1 MKSELKWSI
10 NEIIR
15 LAGKRFDDKA
25 NAGTDYHMLYL
36 MLFERLQDIEKVA
49 KDITAEDKRE
59 YAGLF
64 IGKD

>member
-25 NAGTDYHMLYL
+25 NAGTVV
-36 MLFERLQDIEKVA
+36 EKNCHRNCLNLKKKVNI
-49 KDITAEDKRE
+49 KKNVEKE
-59 YAGLF
+59 
-64 IGKD
+64 